1 MGQDKLWSDVNGKPL
16 FAHTLAAAV
25 ASGCFDAVVIAA
37 PRERWDDVELVASG
51 TGAEDVQLVEGGERR
66 QDSVRNA
73 LGASAGHAMI
83 CVHDAA
89 RPMVSAA
96 LIQRVLAAAH
106 DVGAATAAVPCS
118 DTIKAVTDGV
128 VSRTLERDGLVAT
141 QTPQA
146 FRTELL
152 VRAHEA
158 AVRDRVSADDDAS
171 LVERIGAPVAIVPGE
186 MSNLKVTYPHDL
198 DVVRAL
204 LQARR

>member
-16 FAHTLAAAV
+16 FAYTLAAAV
-25 ASGCFDAVVIAA
+25 ASRCFDAVVIAA

-51 TGAEDVQLVEGGERR
+51 AGVGGVQLVEGGERR

-73 LGASAGHAMI
+73 LAASAGHTMI

-89 RPMVSAA
+89 RPLVTAA
-96 LIQRVLAAAH
+96 LIEQVLAAAR
-106 DVGAATAAVPCS
+106 DVGAATAAIPCS
-118 DTIKAVTDGV
+118 DTIKAVAGGV

-146 FRTELL
+146 FRAELL
-152 VRAHEA
+152 LRAHEA
-158 AVRDRVSADDDAS
+158 AVQDHVSVDDDAA
-171 LVERIGAPVAIVPGE
+171 LVERIGAPVAVVPGE